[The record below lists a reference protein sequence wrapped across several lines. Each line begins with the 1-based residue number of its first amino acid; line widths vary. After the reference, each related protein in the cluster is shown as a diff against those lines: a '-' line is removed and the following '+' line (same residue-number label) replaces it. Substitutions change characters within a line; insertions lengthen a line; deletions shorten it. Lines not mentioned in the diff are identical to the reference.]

1 MATRSIARLYD
12 SYSSAQAA
20 VQELESSGFSHDDV
34 TYMGNKSG
42 QSDAANDAGDDRSG
56 AHGTSSGAGTGAT
69 LGTVLGGGAGL
80 LAGLGALAI
89 PGVGP
94 VVAAGWLVA
103 AITGAGVGAAA
114 GGLLGA
120 LTGAGLG
127 EEHAETYAEG
137 VRRGGHLVVV
147 RADDSRAMEAERIL
161 NRHNPVDME
170 SRTADWRSEGWTGGN
185 AAGMGGTGSGAG
197 LIGAGMGSGMTGTG
211 TGLPSSG
218 TLGTGVGATGPA
230 GTAVPG
236 TTRAPGVTDDVNP
249 VNDPT
254 YRRPGDVA

>member
-1 MATRSIARLYD
+1 MANRSIARLYD
-12 SYSSAQAA
+12 SSSSAQAA
-20 VQELESSGFSHDDV
+20 VQELEASGFSHDDV
-34 TYMGNKSG
+34 TYMGNKGAS
-42 QSDAANDAGDDRSG
+42 AANDSTDDRSG
-56 AHGTSSGAGTGAT
+56 EHGAGSGAGTGAT

-94 VVAAGWLVA
+94 LVAAGWLVA
-103 AITGAGVGAAA
+103 ALTGAGVGAAA

-147 RADDSRAMEAERIL
+147 RADDTRAAEAERIL
-161 NRHNPVDME
+161 ARHNPVDME
-170 SRTADWRSEGWTGGN
+170 SRTSDWRSQGWTGGN
-185 AAGMGGTGSGAG
+185 AAGMETSRTGAG
-197 LIGAGMGSGMTGTG
+197 SAGAATTGTAGMGMTGT
-211 TGLPSSG
+211 
-218 TLGTGVGATGPA
+218 TGVGAPGLTED
-230 GTAVPG
+230 VP
-236 TTRAPGVTDDVNP
+236 RA
-249 VNDPT
+249 NDPT